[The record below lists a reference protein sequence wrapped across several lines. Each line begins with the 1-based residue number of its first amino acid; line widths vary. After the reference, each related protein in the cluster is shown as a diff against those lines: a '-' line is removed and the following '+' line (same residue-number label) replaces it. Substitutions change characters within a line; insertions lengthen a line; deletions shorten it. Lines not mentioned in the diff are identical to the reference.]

1 MIKIE
6 QNAKFFDISNI
17 INPEY
22 DKFGYIT
29 ENMIISDYQK
39 RVKKYIYDNK
49 LKFGD
54 IIFIG
59 SKKRNNQELGFQ
71 IVLENGNSNSSD
83 DPYYLP
89 LEIKNIKFKLKN
101 YNIKYKN
108 LFDNIKNDNKI
119 NNLFHNEINYYEIV
133 NEYIDAGIWN

>member
-89 LEIKNIKFKLKN
+89 LEIKNIKIYLITLKM
-101 YNIKYKN
+101 ITK
-108 LFDNIKNDNKI
+108 
-119 NNLFHNEINYYEIV
+119 
-133 NEYIDAGIWN
+133 

>member
-1 MIKIE
+1 MITIE
-6 QNAKFFDISNI
+6 HNAKFFDISNI

-22 DKFGYIT
+22 EKYGYIT
-29 ENMIISDYQK
+29 ENMITSNYQK
-39 RVKKYIYDNK
+39 RVKKYINDNN
-49 LKFGD
+49 LRFGD

-59 SKKRNNQELGFQ
+59 SKKRNKQELGFQ

-101 YNIKYKN
+101 NNVKYKK
-108 LFDNIKNDNKI
+108 LFEYIKNNNKI
-119 NNLFHNEINYYEIV
+119 NNLFHNELNYYEIV
-133 NEYIDAGIWN
+133 NEYIEAGIWN